1 MKNRSSMSLLVLAAA
16 ALLACAPPGG
26 PGSEPTPPAAPSSQ
40 RVVSAVRQF
49 ITDTLRVL
57 GAPGAAICVIQDGRI
72 VWNTGIGMADLEQRV
87 PVTTTTKFRVGSVS
101 KALTA
106 VALGRLYES
115 GRLDWDAPV
124 QRYVPAFPVKHFPI
138 TVRQLAGHLAGI
150 RHYLPGEFE
159 NQKHYETVTEG
170 LTIFADDS
178 LLFEPGTRYGYSSY
192 GYNLLAAVI
201 EGASGETYLSFMTK
215 EVFEPAGMTHT
226 VAEHPDSVI
235 LERGRYYTRADST
248 GPVVNAPFVDN
259 TYKWASG
266 GFLSTAEDLA
276 RFGQR
281 LLDGRIVRKETL
293 DPLWTSMRTTDG
305 KATDYGIGWLVE
317 PDSLGR
323 RRIRH
328 SGGSV
333 GGTAHLIIYPDAGL
347 IVAVLVNSD
356 YTFIPAM
363 SRYAEPFLVTQAGR

>member
-1 MKNRSSMSLLVLAAA
+1 MRLSRSRVVLAAV

-26 PGSEPTPPAAPSSQ
+26 PGLEPPPPAASSTQ

-49 ITDTLRVL
+49 ITDTLSVL
-57 GAPGAAICVIQDGRI
+57 RAPGAAICVIQDGRI
-72 VWNTGIGMADLEQRV
+72 VWSTGIGMADLEQRV
-87 PVTTTTKFRVGSVS
+87 PVTTTTKFRIGSVS

-124 QRYVPAFPVKHFPI
+124 QRYVPAFPVKRFPI
-138 TVRQLAGHLAGI
+138 TVRQVAGHLAGI

-159 NQKHYETVTEG
+159 NQKHYATVTEG

-201 EGASGETYLSFMTK
+201 EGASGEPYLSFMAK
-215 EVFEPAGMTHT
+215 HVFEPAGMTHT

-266 GFLSTAEDLA
+266 GFLSTADDLA

-281 LLDGRIVRKETL
+281 LLEGRIVRKETL
-293 DPLWTSMRTTDG
+293 DLLWTSMRTTDG
-305 KATDYGIGWLVE
+305 KTTDYGIGWSVE
-317 PDSLGR
+317 SDSLGR
-323 RRIRH
+323 RRVRH

-333 GGTAHLIIYPDAGL
+333 GGTAHLIIYPDAAL
-347 IVAVLVNSD
+347 VVAVLVNSD
-356 YTFIPAM
+356 FTFIQAL